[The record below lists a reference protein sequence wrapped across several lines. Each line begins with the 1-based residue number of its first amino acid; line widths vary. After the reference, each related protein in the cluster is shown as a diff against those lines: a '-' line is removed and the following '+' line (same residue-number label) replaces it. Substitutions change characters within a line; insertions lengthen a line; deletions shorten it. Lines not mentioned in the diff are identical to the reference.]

1 MRTGDPDRQGSTAAG
16 AGRRP
21 LPGLACTSP
30 RQDRTAP
37 GGGGERGPAVAA
49 AAAAA
54 PHHLSDD
61 AVLPN
66 QFNGPATLPLS
77 PAPPLSWM
85 MLSCRTGPTGRPV
98 AAGNQPAAGLRPN
111 SAKCQ
116 RDAGPPHGEPAWT
129 RPTAGWPAATTG
141 PRAAAAGSG
150 WRRRRRTAVG
160 SSWAVAVGV
169 GAVRPAPSLDRS
181 GCFGD
186 LAADAADA
194 YIRRWEALGVNHDPG
209 PGPPTGATAV
219 VHHISGRKEMGL
231 GGRAGPYCH
240 ADAGPRALSVP
251 ESCMAVATLAKAAA
265 SIKAAAAHAGAW
277 CQSSERTVS
286 SRGRRWTSAGTVH
299 TRQVTRP
306 LTRALLATLDR
317 LLDAGG
323 LALRTLK
330 CAAAAM
336 LIRQAGSRGF
346 GRHLRATA
354 CNAS

>member
-1 MRTGDPDRQGSTAAG
+1 MH
-16 AGRRP
+16 
-21 LPGLACTSP
+21 TS
-30 RQDRTAP
+30 
-37 GGGGERGPAVAA
+37 
-49 AAAAA
+49 
-54 PHHLSDD
+54 
-61 AVLPN
+61 
-66 QFNGPATLPLS
+66 
-77 PAPPLSWM
+77 
-85 MLSCRTGPTGRPV
+85 
-98 AAGNQPAAGLRPN
+98 
-111 SAKCQ
+111 
-116 RDAGPPHGEPAWT
+116 
-129 RPTAGWPAATTG
+129 
-141 PRAAAAGSG
+141 
-150 WRRRRRTAVG
+150 
-160 SSWAVAVGV
+160 V
-169 GAVRPAPSLDRS
+169 GANP
-181 GCFGD
+181 
-186 LAADAADA
+186 
-194 YIRRWEALGVNHDPG
+194 DPG
-209 PGPPTGATAV
+209 PGPPTGATAG
-219 VHHISGRKEMGL
+219 VHHNSGRKEVGL

>member
-61 AVLPN
+61 AVLPT

-129 RPTAGWPAATTG
+129 RPTAGGPAATTG
-141 PRAAAAGSG
+141 PRASAAGSG
-150 WRRRRRTAVG
+150 WRRRRRTVVG
-160 SSWAVAVGV
+160 SSRAVATVV

-186 LAADAADA
+186 LVADAADA
-194 YIRRWEALGVNHDPG
+194 CIRRWEPI
-209 PGPPTGATAV
+209 P
-219 VHHISGRKEMGL
+219 IR
-231 GGRAGPYCH
+231 GRARRR
-240 ADAGPRALSVP
+240 GPRP
-251 ESCMAVATLAKAAA
+251 A
-265 SIKAAAAHAGAW
+265 SITTAA
-277 CQSSERTVS
+277 
-286 SRGRRWTSAGTVH
+286 GRRWGSVAEPDRTAMRTPARARCLSPNRVWRSPPWRRPQRVSRPQPRMQAPGANRRNAQSVLVDVAGRVPAQC
-299 TRQVTRP
+299 TR
-306 LTRALLATLDR
+306 
-317 LLDAGG
+317 G
-323 LALRTLK
+323 K
-330 CAAAAM
+330 
-336 LIRQAGSRGF
+336 
-346 GRHLRATA
+346 
-354 CNAS
+354 